1 MEEEQLKQKKSW
13 KTIVI
18 VAVIAGVAAIGIYM
32 WTSGEK
38 YESTENAQLDG
49 DIVSMRSAVTAN
61 LEKIYF
67 VDNQTVKKGDT
78 LMRFEITSLEAKVK
92 MAEAALNDATA
103 QTKVSAGRAA
113 ASFEN
118 ATASQEMAQSN
129 AENIKAAQAS
139 VNKASEE
146 FERTKKLLDIRAATQ
161 QQFEAVRAQLEV
173 AKAEYAGAVSQQRS
187 SLNSARGQ
195 RAVAQSEKE
204 QIGTATALV
213 EQRKAEL
220 VLALEDMKHAYI
232 LAPPTGIVAKRSV
245 QEGNYVSVG
254 QSLCSVVDYEH
265 LWVTANLKETQL
277 KDVIIGQQA
286 TIEIDAFPDLEL
298 TGTVASIGGATGAKF
313 SLMPPDNAS
322 GNFVKVVQRVPVR
335 IELTQAGRKD
345 KPLYPGLSAFVKI
358 KLK

>member
-1 MEEEQLKQKKSW
+1 LDFESAFHCRTYFFYQKQTGWSVFNKMEEEQLKQKKSW

-18 VAVIAGVAAIGIYM
+18 VAVIVGVAAIGIYM
-32 WTSGEK
+32 WTSGDK

-139 VNKASEE
+139 VSKASEE

-173 AKAEYAGAVSQQRS
+173 AKAEYAGGRQPAA
-187 SLNSARGQ
+187 LIAEFCARTTRGGPVRKGADWYGDSPG
-195 RAVAQSEKE
+195 RAAESG
-204 QIGTATALV
+204 IGAGPGRYETCLYSCPTYGNCHQAFRPG
-213 EQRKAEL
+213 RK
-220 VLALEDMKHAYI
+220 
-232 LAPPTGIVAKRSV
+232 
-245 QEGNYVSVG
+245 
-254 QSLCSVVDYEH
+254 LCVR
-265 LWVTANLKETQL
+265 
-277 KDVIIGQQA
+277 
-286 TIEIDAFPDLEL
+286 
-298 TGTVASIGGATGAKF
+298 GAK
-313 SLMPPDNAS
+313 
-322 GNFVKVVQRVPVR
+322 PV
-335 IELTQAGRKD
+335 LG
-345 KPLYPGLSAFVKI
+345 G
-358 KLK
+358 